1 MAKPIFDRHQL
12 IYPTTFLGC
21 EEINRLDWDN
31 IEKKIM
37 KKIDQNYEGDNGFVE
52 LMCHPGYTDESNGD
66 EFNRHKG
73 R

>member
-1 MAKPIFDRHQL
+1 
-12 IYPTTFLGC
+12 LGC
-21 EEINRLDWDN
+21 EEINRLDWGN
-31 IEKKIM
+31 IEKKIV
-37 KKIDQNYEGDNGFVE
+37 KKIDENYEGDNGFVE